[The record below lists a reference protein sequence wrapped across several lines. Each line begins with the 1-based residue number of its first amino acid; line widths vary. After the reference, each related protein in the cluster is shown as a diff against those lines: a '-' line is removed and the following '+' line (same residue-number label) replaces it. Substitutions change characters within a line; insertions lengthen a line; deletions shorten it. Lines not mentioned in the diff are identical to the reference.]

1 MGRTFENRK
10 LKMMKRGDRDAK
22 AFTRAGR
29 QIAMAVKS
37 GGGDPDGNPSL
48 RRAIQN
54 ALAVNMPKD
63 KIKNAIE
70 KAAGLSDTS
79 EYKEV
84 VYEGYAPHGI
94 ALMVETATDNP
105 TRTVANVRFA
115 FKKGNGNLGNSGSV
129 AFMFDQVGVF
139 RLKPEGVERDE
150 LELELIDHGLED
162 LSDGKDEKDNDV
174 LCLRCARDEFGN
186 LQAALEER
194 KLEVVSSGF
203 EWIPKTTTELSDEQE
218 EDVAKLIERLEED
231 DDVQQVFHNLA

>member
-29 QIAMAVKS
+29 QIAMAVKA

-63 KIKNAIE
+63 KIKNAVE
-70 KAAGLSDTS
+70 KASGLSDTS
-79 EYKEV
+79 DYKEV
-84 VYEGYAPHGI
+84 IYEGYAPHGI
-94 ALMVETATDNP
+94 ALIVETATDNP

-129 AFMFDQVGVF
+129 AFMFNQVGVF
-139 RLKPEGVERDE
+139 RLKPEDIERDE
-150 LELELIDHGLED
+150 LELELIDFGLEEMVD
-162 LSDGKDEKDNDV
+162 TQDEKGNDLV
-174 LCLRCARDEFGN
+174 ALRCAREEFGN
-186 LQAALEER
+186 LQSALEER

-203 EWIPKTTTELSDEQE
+203 EWIPTTTTELNDEQE
-218 EDVAKLIERLEED
+218 EDVAKLIDRLEED
-231 DDVQQVFHNLA
+231 DDVQNVFHNLA

>member
-10 LKMMKRGDRDAK
+10 LKMLKRGDRDAK

-37 GGGDPDGNPSL
+37 GGGDPDANPAL
-48 RRAIQN
+48 RRAVQN

-84 VYEGYAPHGI
+84 IYEGYAPHGI
-94 ALMVETATDNP
+94 ALMVVTATDNP

-129 AFMFDQVGVF
+129 AFMFNQVGVF
-139 RLKPEGVERDE
+139 RLKPEGIERDE
-150 LELELIDHGLED
+150 IELELIDHGLEE
-162 LSDGKDEKDNDV
+162 LFETTDEKGNEV
-174 LCLRCARDEFGN
+174 IGLRCARDEFGN
-186 LQAALEER
+186 LQSALEER

-203 EWIPKTTTELSDEQE
+203 EWLPSTTTELSDEQE

-231 DDVQQVFHNLA
+231 DDVQNVFHNLA